1 MVVPTW
7 PDSDAPGHAE
17 NTSPVYLGVLANPS
31 EAHVSLEQ
39 QTLKNLF
46 RQLADALTHV
56 CLFAINILAKT
67 EKVVASHQPPITCVS
82 VVP

>member
-7 PDSDAPGHAE
+7 PDSDAPGHFE
-17 NTSPVYLGVLANPS
+17 KTSAVYLGVLAKPS
-31 EAHVSLEQ
+31 EANVSLEQ
-39 QTLKNLF
+39 QTLKHLF

-67 EKVVASHQPPITCVS
+67 EKVVASHHLPITR
-82 VVP
+82 PHA